1 MLFFFSFFFPFW
13 NHLCLGKKLEKIK
26 KILEKKKQKLWQKE
40 EKDVEIIRVC

>member
-1 MLFFFSFFFPFW
+1 LEPSLFREETLK
-13 NHLCLGKKLEKIK
+13 NK

>member
-1 MLFFFSFFFPFW
+1 LFREETLK
-13 NHLCLGKKLEKIK
+13 NK